1 MNTGLV
7 WTTVSVYQMMRG
19 SELLFAAL
27 FSIMFLGKRLNRYH
41 FSAIGGCNRSAF
53 GVDLD

>member
-41 FSAIGGCNRSAF
+41 FSAIGGCNRNAF